1 MKTSF
6 NKFLYIGFLLIG
18 LYQVFFSTDYLQTAS
33 SLGIALAFDPFNPDQ
48 KWRERPF
55 WQKAVIIIHITFVAV
70 MFGLGIGINGK

>member
-48 KWRERPF
+48 KWMERPL

>member
-48 KWRERPF
+48 KWKERPF
-55 WQKAVIIIHITFVAV
+55 WQKAVIIINIAFVAV

>member
-48 KWRERPF
+48 KWKERTF
-55 WQKAVIIIHITFVAV
+55 WQKAVIIIHIALVAV